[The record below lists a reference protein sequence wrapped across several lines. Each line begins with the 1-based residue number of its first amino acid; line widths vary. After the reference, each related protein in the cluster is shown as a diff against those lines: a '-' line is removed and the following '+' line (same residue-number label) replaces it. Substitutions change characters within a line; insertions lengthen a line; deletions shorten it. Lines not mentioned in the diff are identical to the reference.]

1 MKFPTVSVNTK
12 FLNSLQ
18 PEWLKYVTE
27 VRLAKKL
34 TVDSF
39 DDLFDYISQ
48 FEKLVNASRQ
58 RIDYDEEYE
67 QDDVHNHSED
77 PLASAMLLL
86 AKPLLK
92 TSLIQQT
99 IVLVLRLY
107 QKSSS
112 RSRIQKL
119 EDENVS
125 LDFKVQSLIK
135 ERDNAKMEYKKLFNS
150 IKKTRSQTQKEMDE
164 LLHHVSEKTYAYGAI
179 RAENQNLLHTI
190 SELKARMKN
199 GKNGMNATSSVKGP
213 KSRDSHVKTSVLDVS
228 KNEAKKEAVYVRKN
242 KQTDNT
248 FAKVVSNKQ
257 NVIDVAVANASKAK
271 TLLCV
276 SCMQNVLIPC
286 HDKCVAKHKLNVRSN
301 APPKT
306 WFSEKATQSKT
317 LDTTSVASKFK
328 IDEESASKDRDKS
341 HAQTNPSNTKP
352 LVSVKKWIVKLPSC
366 PFVVSSCVAS
376 SLDRSIDMAASSP
389 ICLMS
394 KATSTKSWLWHRR
407 LSRLNFGTKRSY
419 QIDWVDGLPKFK
431 YGKDHLCSACERGK
445 CKKASHPPKL
455 IPMDDFSRFTWVYF
469 LCSKEETPEI
479 IKKFIAQAQL
489 NYKAKVCKIQTDN
502 GTEFKNV
509 TLKAY
514 YEKVSNFYVFGYCVT
529 RLVAKGYKQ
538 EEGIDFEESFA
549 PVARLEAVR
558 MFIAFAAHMN
568 ITIFQMDVKTAF
580 LNGPLKEEV
589 YVSQP
594 EGFIDSEFPNHVYRL
609 KKALYGL
616 KQAPRAWYDKL
627 SSFLIE
633 HGFNKGIIDP
643 TLFTRRHGGDILLV
657 QVYVDD
663 IIFGST
669 NPDFSKRFANL
680 MKNNFEMSMMGEL
693 KFFLGLQVHQSPRGI
708 FISQSQYAIELLKK
722 HGLDECVSMS
732 TPMATERLDADLQG
746 TPTDQTT
753 YRRMIGGLMYLTASR
768 PDIAFATFVCA
779 RYQARPTVKHLK
791 EVKRIFRYLRQSY
804 NMGLW
809 YPKDSG
815 FELIAY
821 SDADH
826 AGCKDDCKSTSGG
839 LQFLGGKLVS
849 WSSKKQDCTAMST
862 AEAEYVS
869 LSACCAQVIWMRTQ
883 LLDYGFKYNRIPMY
897 CDSKSA
903 IAISCN
909 PVQHSKT
916 KHIDIRYHFIKE
928 HVERGTVEIYFVGT
942 EYQLADLFTKA
953 LPKERFEYLVHRIV
967 IIIAQQQQQYAS
979 FVPPP
984 SFSDMVPFYKQV
996 LGFTMELKT
1005 VSNFKIPG
1013 LLQPWQ
1019 TLCKIFSKCLT
1030 TRVTGWNQLSL
1041 QIMQMLYCFV
1051 NNIHVDYAELMWEG
1065 IYYSLH
1071 HPATSI
1077 PYPRFTKII
1086 ISHYMTIFP
1095 DISRRARD
1103 AYHNLQ
1109 DGDIIKN
1116 IFNSRRN
1123 KNKVGMRIPAWM
1135 ITNEMKLIEHYK
1147 MYAEVF
1153 GLDVPL
1159 TQLQPTECTQGTHRT
1174 TSAPRSPNPAME
1186 PAESMQTAKKADEMI
1201 LQDMLQVS
1209 LAEQKSHEEQEARE
1223 NVALVYEHLAAE
1235 EIEKLVEESENVDDS
1250 SPTRHDDTS
1259 IPGTRLEPRSD
1270 KESPEVEIVQE
1281 KEEETTKDT
1290 EVEPNIVIPVN
1301 VDDEEDE
1308 ITDEVFELRR
1318 RAKGKNVEE
1327 SRISP
1332 IPSPTRSPRNLSTLV
1347 SSDTEKLQEL
1357 TVTHPTPSSGSFAP
1371 KLTKTNRL
1379 LSLIKAKPNRFKRY
1393 KTFFH
1398 ELQGR
1403 YGYLFAHLKKRFMPR
1418 TSSDQLADNL
1428 HDVMMETLP
1437 SLVKEKVT
1445 EQVKKE
1451 VPAQVR
1457 DQVPVYL
1464 AEGLILERK
1473 TTKEET
1479 ERLISKAILQERGRM
1494 QAQIS
1499 SQIQNAIDNAI
1510 PSLVDASVRSYM
1522 SGHILHVHP
1531 AQVQSSSV
1539 PEQQHQ
1545 LYLAMKADP
1554 LLQQQDIAIW
1564 LALQMKFE
1572 KTQVPHTACRPSA
1585 VRTRDQDD
1593 PHDDAHPE
1601 GENSAKRQKTS
1612 EYEAYVSGESS
1623 SGQDNVEE
1631 PGPSTSGNQ
1640 EQDDEFDFW
1649 TDSYASDD
1657 DEIPTKQVSQDIMEE
1672 ISLTIDEAKL
1682 KKMADEMLRQRCTSG
1697 DEHQYHIDQ
1706 MKNFLQSD
1714 IVWESRKEILVS
1726 PHPRKITQLVQSC
1739 QRDPE
1744 APALSLINQD
1754 LLYLKK
1760 GNSGPEKIVL
1770 SLHKFPAIVFND
1782 DDIEERT
1789 SRWVNKCI
1797 KKFNPYAR
1805 YGVEN
1810 WKNPHAK
1817 IFYIRRQKEPG
1828 RF

>member
-1 MKFPTVSVNTK
+1 MFKDFLSQK
-12 FLNSLQ
+12 LLIILNSAAQ
-18 PEWLKYVTE
+18 PTHDQE
-27 VRLAKKL
+27 
-34 TVDSF
+34 DSP
-39 DDLFDYISQ
+39 S
-48 FEKLVNASRQ
+48 
-58 RIDYDEEYE
+58 
-67 QDDVHNHSED
+67 
-77 PLASAMLLL
+77 
-86 AKPLLK
+86 
-92 TSLIQQT
+92 
-99 IVLVLRLY
+99 
-107 QKSSS
+107 
-112 RSRIQKL
+112 
-119 EDENVS
+119 
-125 LDFKVQSLIK
+125 
-135 ERDNAKMEYKKLFNS
+135 
-150 IKKTRSQTQKEMDE
+150 
-164 LLHHVSEKTYAYGAI
+164 
-179 RAENQNLLHTI
+179 
-190 SELKARMKN
+190 
-199 GKNGMNATSSVKGP
+199 TSSIIV
-213 KSRDSHVKTSVLDVS
+213 DTH
-228 KNEAKKEAVYVRKN
+228 E
-242 KQTDNT
+242 
-248 FAKVVSNKQ
+248 
-257 NVIDVAVANASKAK
+257 
-271 TLLCV
+271 
-276 SCMQNVLIPC
+276 
-286 HDKCVAKHKLNVRSN
+286 
-301 APPKT
+301 APPVV
-306 WFSEKATQSKT
+306 
-317 LDTTSVASKFK
+317 TTS
-328 IDEESASKDRDKS
+328 DE
-341 HAQTNPSNTKP
+341 QT
-352 LVSVKKWIVKLPSC
+352 
-366 PFVVSSCVAS
+366 
-376 SLDRSIDMAASSP
+376 SP
-389 ICLMS
+389 ISLQESDEFNQEDSADFDANCFKPRR
-394 KATSTKSWLWHRR
+394 KALF
-407 LSRLNFGTKRSY
+407 L
-419 QIDWVDGLPKFK
+419 
-431 YGKDHLCSACERGK
+431 RG
-445 CKKASHPPKL
+445 H
-455 IPMDDFSRFTWVYF
+455 
-469 LCSKEETPEI
+469 
-479 IKKFIAQAQL
+479 
-489 NYKAKVCKIQTDN
+489 
-502 GTEFKNV
+502 
-509 TLKAY
+509 
-514 YEKVSNFYVFGYCVT
+514 
-529 RLVAKGYKQ
+529 
-538 EEGIDFEESFA
+538 FA
-549 PVARLEAVR
+549 PVARLEV
-558 MFIAFAAHMN
+558 FGCSLLLLLYEY
-568 ITIFQMDVKTAF
+568 TCFQMDCQTVEK
-580 LNGPLKEEV
+580 N
-589 YVSQP
+589 S
-594 EGFIDSEFPNHVYRL
+594 
-609 KKALYGL
+609 YGL

-633 HGFNKGIIDP
+633 HGFNK
-643 TLFTRRHGGDILLV
+643 
-657 QVYVDD
+657 
-663 IIFGST
+663 
-669 NPDFSKRFANL
+669 
-680 MKNNFEMSMMGEL
+680 
-693 KFFLGLQVHQSPRGI
+693 
-708 FISQSQYAIELLKK
+708 
-722 HGLDECVSMS
+722 
-732 TPMATERLDADLQG
+732 
-746 TPTDQTT
+746 
-753 YRRMIGGLMYLTASR
+753 GGLMYLTASR

-826 AGCKDDCKSTSGG
+826 AGCKDDYRLNMFIVMHG
-839 LQFLGGKLVS
+839 V
-849 WSSKKQDCTAMST
+849 
-862 AEAEYVS
+862 
-869 LSACCAQVIWMRTQ
+869 AQVIWMRNSNCLTWI
-883 LLDYGFKYNRIPMY
+883 LKYIGYR
-897 CDSKSA
+897 
-903 IAISCN
+903 
-909 PVQHSKT
+909 
-916 KHIDIRYHFIKE
+916 FI
-928 HVERGTVEIYFVGT
+928 IM
-942 EYQLADLFTKA
+942 
-953 LPKERFEYLVHRIV
+953 
-967 IIIAQQQQQYAS
+967 AQQQHAADVHPDELCPPNKRYDLMDANKKVDLENVQCPSESKILMNIIKNHPLRFSIAASASVPWIYMAQFWHTLKEDGSKHRLKFLLDRKELTLTLDDFRTIFHLPQANDNNHAS

-1030 TRVTGWNQLSL
+1030 TRVTGWDQPPL

-1109 DGDIIKN
+1109 DDDIMKN
-1116 IFNSRRN
+1116 IFNSGRN

-1135 ITNEMKLIEHYK
+1135 ITDEMKLTEHYK

-1159 TQLQPTECTQGTHRT
+1159 TQSQPTESTQGTHRT
-1174 TSAPRSPNPAME
+1174 PSAPRSPNPATE
-1186 PAESMQTAKKADEMI
+1186 TAESSVPKRSTVIRFRLPSRQSARLTPPVPVPSAEKADEMI
-1201 LQDMLQVS
+1201 LQDMIQVS
-1209 LAEQKSHEEQEARE
+1209 LAEHKSREEQEARE

-1235 EIEKLVEESENVDDS
+1235 EIEKLVEDPENVDDS
-1250 SPTRHDDTS
+1250 SPPRHDDTS

-1290 EVEPNIVIPVN
+1290 EVEPDKDTPMVDVTNIVPPVN

-1318 RAKGKNVEE
+1318 RVKGKNVEE
-1327 SRISP
+1327 TRISP

-1357 TVTHPTPSSGSFAP
+1357 TVTHPTPSSGSSEP

-1393 KTFFH
+1393 KSFFH

-1494 QAQIS
+1494 QAHIS

-1572 KTQVPHTACRPSA
+1572 KTQVPQTACRSSA

-1623 SGQDNVEE
+1623 SGQVNVEE

-1657 DEIPTKQVSQDIMEE
+1657 DEIPTKQVTQDIMEE

-1726 PHPRKITQLVQSC
+1726 PHPRKITPLVQSC

-1828 RF
+1828 RPKEEIYSNSKIVQVIKTFWELGHEHKFITEIVARRANDCIVSITEPDYKNLNKNDIEDMYLLIMNNKKINLTAPTITFPGIEEYDVFSIVYEPVHGIIYTNSKKEKRVMRPSEIHKFCDATLRRTLEGLKSYYNDVKYGYVKKELINDEV